1 MDRHETVSNPIDQ
14 IGREEDNNTPD
25 QRGSGSQGFGL
36 FYKQDDNEV
45 PLFLP
50 LIYSEATEAHA
61 LHAHSGPWVLELL
74 RQVWL
79 LLLGCWA
86 AWGLLRCGAVT
97 ETDRHTF
104 SKFVVAIAVTRS
116 FQFLLDRH
124 PCICTCTVAG
134 SAQTCTMTKISAHLL
149 HSASWE
155 RRTTVPDS
163 LCLGHEWL
171 LQQERCHSLTHSL
184 VARISSQ

>member
-97 ETDRHTF
+97 ETDTPF
-104 SKFVVAIAVTRS
+104 
-116 FQFLLDRH
+116 
-124 PCICTCTVAG
+124 P
-134 SAQTCTMTKISAHLL
+134 
-149 HSASWE
+149 
-155 RRTTVPDS
+155 S
-163 LCLGHEWL
+163 LW
-171 LQQERCHSLTHSL
+171 
-184 VARISSQ
+184 